1 MDKVRLNAYV
11 VPEIK
16 KYIDEQC
23 DYFGI
28 SQGAFVSIVMRQ
40 YKQQNEALDTMKRMT
55 SDDVLKK
62 IIDNDKF

>member
-11 VPEIK
+11 TKDIK

-28 SQGAFVSIVMRQ
+28 SLGSFISIVVRQ
-40 YKQQNEALDTMKRMT
+40 YKQQNDALDTMKRIT

-62 IIDNDKF
+62 IIDKD